1 MPERPENLNIWQDG
15 IDAEILSIRSE
26 LRANTEMTRGL
37 QKKMDTISTQV
48 KPVLDAME
56 TMEAG
61 IRMMGRIG
69 HFGERFGHIMLVL
82 IGLGVV
88 AKILLSGG
96 SWSSAAQAFS
106 RFIGR

>member
-1 MPERPENLNIWQDG
+1 MAERPENLNIWQDG
-15 IDAEILSIRSE
+15 IDAEIVSIRAE

-61 IRMMGRIG
+61 IRIIGRLG
-69 HFGERFGHIMLVL
+69 HFGERFGRFILFL
-82 IGLGVV
+82 IGFAALI
-88 AKILLSGG
+88 KIILSGG
-96 SWSSAAQAFS
+96 TWAAAIAAFTKS
-106 RFIGR
+106 IGR